1 MRHVSNKKRWKQ
13 LTACVLTAA
22 AVFTIPTVPAYALEN
37 ETDTIWGS
45 VPASVYI
52 TKAFYEDESNS
63 ITVPMEYFE
72 SIESGESIKDRAVDA
87 FWEAQR
93 QSCYLY
99 GDQSINVS
107 VGKDSVTLTRTPYF
121 SLEEELK
128 MRNAVEA
135 KAEQVLDEILYDG
148 MTDYQKAV
156 AIYNYVVNAAT
167 YDWDAYDAIVSENCH
182 DNIAVWAKPV
192 SAYGTL
198 IEGKSVCQGDAQAYT
213 LLARKAGLTS
223 MMATGTMSNGGGH
236 AWNRVWANSQ
246 WYEVD
251 CCFGQFCSSFETY
264 SANTGVEYGGV
275 GIMES
280 SIDDFYGV

>member
-1 MRHVSNKKRWKQ
+1 M
-13 LTACVLTAA
+13 LIAA
-22 AVFTIPTVPAYALEN
+22 AILTVPVVPAYALEN

-52 TKAFYEDESNS
+52 TKAFYEEESNTIS
-63 ITVPMEYFE
+63 VPIEYFE
-72 SIESGESIKDRAVDA
+72 SIDSDASIEDRAISA

-99 GDQSINVS
+99 GDRSISVS
-107 VGKDSVTLTRTPYF
+107 VKDDHIVLTRNPYF
-121 SLEEELK
+121 SLDEELK
-128 MRNAVEA
+128 MRDAVEE
-135 KAEQVLDEILYDG
+135 KAEQILDEILYDG

-182 DNIAVWAKPV
+182 DNIAIWAKSV

-223 MMATGTMSNGGGH
+223 MMATGTMPNGGGH

-251 CCFGQFCSSFETY
+251 CCFGQFCSSFDAY
-264 SANTGVEYGGV
+264 SANTGVVYGGV
-275 GIMES
+275 GIIES
-280 SIDDFYGV
+280 STNDFYGV